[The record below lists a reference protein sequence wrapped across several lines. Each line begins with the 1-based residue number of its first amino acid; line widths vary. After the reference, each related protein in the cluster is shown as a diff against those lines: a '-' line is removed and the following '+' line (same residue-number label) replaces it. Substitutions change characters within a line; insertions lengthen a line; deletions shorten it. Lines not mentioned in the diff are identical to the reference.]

1 MNLPFAVF
9 VVSSCQPQSAHLSLL
24 LCSLSFL
31 LSSICRCKP
40 ICRCKHHEVGNPVS
54 AHRSVRRRSWIA
66 AGGIFL
72 LDFISSRIKR

>member
-9 VVSSCQPQSAHLSLL
+9 VVSSCQPQSAHLSYLSLL

-31 LSSICRCKP
+31 LSS